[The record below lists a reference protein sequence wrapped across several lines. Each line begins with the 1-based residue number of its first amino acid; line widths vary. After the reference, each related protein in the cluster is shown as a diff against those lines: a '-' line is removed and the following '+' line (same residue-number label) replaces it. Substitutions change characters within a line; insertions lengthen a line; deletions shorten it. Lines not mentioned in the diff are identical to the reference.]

1 MKIAVLPGDGIGT
14 EIVAEAVKVLQA
26 LDLKFEME
34 TALVGGAAY
43 EAHGHP
49 LPDSTLKLAKEA
61 DAVLFG
67 AVGDW
72 KYDKLDRPLRPEQAV
87 LGLRKN
93 LGLFANFRPAIC
105 YDELVDASSLKPDL
119 VSGLDILIIRE
130 LTGDIYFGQPRG
142 RRTAVDGHFPG
153 AEEAFDTMRYSRPE
167 IERIAHVAFQAARK
181 RSKRVTSVDKA
192 NVLETFQ
199 LWKDVV
205 TEVGKEYPDVALDH
219 MYVDNA
225 AMQLVKAPKKFDVV
239 VTGNMFGDIL
249 SDEAAML
256 TGSIGMLPSASLNAS
271 SQGLYEPS
279 HGSAPDIAGK
289 GIANPL
295 ATILSAAMMLR
306 FSLDQPQAADRIE
319 SAVKDVLASGLRTAD
334 IHAEGTKKVGTREM
348 GDAVVAA
355 ITTTKK
361 ITKS

>member
-14 EIVAEAVKVLQA
+14 EIVAEAVKVLGV

-34 TALVGGAAY
+34 TAPVGGAAY
-43 EAHGHP
+43 EAQGHP
-49 LPDSTLKLAKEA
+49 LPESTLKLAKAA
-61 DAVLFG
+61 DAILFG

-72 KYDKLDRPLRPEQAV
+72 KYDKLERALRPEQAI
-87 LGLRKN
+87 LGLRKH

-105 YDELVDASSLKPDL
+105 YEQLTHASSLKPEL
-119 VSGLDILIIRE
+119 VAGLDILIIRE

-142 RRTAVDGHFPG
+142 RRTSPDGHFPG

-181 RSKRVTSVDKA
+181 RGKHLTSVDKA

-205 TEVGKEYPDVALDH
+205 TEVGKDYPDVKLDH

-225 AMQLVKAPKKFDVV
+225 AMQLVKQPKFFDVV

-256 TGSIGMLPSASLNAS
+256 TGSIGMLPSASLNAGN
-271 SQGLYEPS
+271 QGLYEPS

-289 GIANPL
+289 GVANPL

-306 FSLDQPQAADRIE
+306 FSLNQPEAAARIE
-319 SAVKDVLASGLRTAD
+319 SAVKHVLASGLRTAD
-334 IHAEGTKKVGTREM
+334 IHSEGTTKVGTREM

-355 ITTTKK
+355 ITKKTTKG
-361 ITKS
+361 

>member
-14 EIVAEAVKVLQA
+14 EIVAEAVKVLEV
-26 LDLKFEME
+26 LDLPFEME
-34 TALVGGAAY
+34 SALVGGAAY

-49 LPDSTLKLAKEA
+49 LPESTLRLAMES

-72 KYDKLDRPLRPEQAV
+72 KYDKLDRPLRPEQAI
-87 LGLRKN
+87 LGLRKHM
-93 LGLFANFRPAIC
+93 GLFANFRPAIC
-105 YDELVDASSLKPDL
+105 YPELVGASSLKPEII
-119 VSGLDILIIRE
+119 SGLDILIIRE

-142 RRTAVDGHFPG
+142 RRVATDGHFPG
-153 AEEAFDTMRYSRPE
+153 AEEAFDTMRYSKPE
-167 IERIAHVAFQAARK
+167 IVRIAHVAFQAARK
-181 RSKRVTSVDKA
+181 RSKKVTSVDKA

-199 LWKDVV
+199 FWKDVV
-205 TEVGKEYPDVALDH
+205 TEVHAEYPDVELEH

-225 AMQLVKAPKKFDVV
+225 AMQLVRAPKKFDVV

-249 SDEAAML
+249 SDEASML
-256 TGSIGMLPSASLNAS
+256 TGSIGMLPSASLNTKN
-271 SQGLYEPS
+271 QGLYEPS

-289 GIANPL
+289 GVANPL

-306 FSLDQPQAADRIE
+306 FSLNQPAAADRIE
-319 SAVKDVLASGLRTAD
+319 RAVSSVLASGLRTTD
-334 IHAEGTKKVGTREM
+334 IWSEGTLRVSTREM

-355 ITTTKK
+355 ITKT
-361 ITKS
+361 ITKG

>member
-14 EIVAEAVKVLQA
+14 EIVAEAVKVLKA
-26 LDLKFEME
+26 LDLQFEME
-34 TALVGGAAY
+34 EAPVGGAAY
-43 EAHGHP
+43 DAAGHP
-49 LPDSTLKLAKEA
+49 LPEATLNLAKQA
-61 DAVLFG
+61 DAILFG

-72 KYDKLDRPLRPEQAV
+72 KYDKLDRPLRPEQAI
-87 LGLRKN
+87 LGLRKH

-105 YDELVDASSLKPDL
+105 YEQLLHASSLKPVL
-119 VSGLDILIIRE
+119 VAGLDILIIRE

-142 RRTAVDGHFPG
+142 RRVATDGHFPG

-167 IERIAHVAFQAARK
+167 IERIARVAFEAARK
-181 RSKRVTSVDKA
+181 RHKRVTSVDKA

-205 TEVGKEYPDVALDH
+205 TEVHKDYPDVELDH

-225 AMQLVKAPKKFDVV
+225 AMQLVKEPKRFDVV

-249 SDEAAML
+249 SDEASML
-256 TGSIGMLPSASLNAS
+256 TGSIGMLPSASLNDKK
-271 SQGLYEPS
+271 QGLYEPS

-289 GIANPL
+289 GVANPL

-306 FSLDQPQAADRIE
+306 FSLNQPEAADRIE
-319 SAVKDVLASGLRTAD
+319 AAVKKVLAQGLRTPD
-334 IHAEGTKKVGTREM
+334 IYSEGTTKVGTREM
-348 GDAVVAA
+348 GEAVVKALG
-355 ITTTKK
+355 
-361 ITKS
+361 

>member
-14 EIVAEAVKVLQA
+14 EIVAEAVKVLNV
-26 LDLKFEME
+26 LGLPLEME

-49 LPDSTLKLAKEA
+49 LPESTLKLAKEA

-72 KYDKLDRPLRPEQAV
+72 KYDTLDRPLRPEQAI

-105 YDELVDASSLKPDL
+105 YEQLVDASSLKPEL
-119 VSGLDILIIRE
+119 IAGLDILIIRE

-199 LWKDVV
+199 FWKDVV
-205 TEVGKEYPDVALDH
+205 TEVGQQYPDVELDH

-225 AMQLVKAPKKFDVV
+225 AMQLVRAPKKFDVV

-271 SQGLYEPS
+271 NQGLYEPS

-306 FSLDQPQAADRIE
+306 FSLNQEDAALRIE
-319 SAVKDVLASGLRTAD
+319 NAVKKVLAQGLRTAD
-334 IHAEGTKKVGTREM
+334 IFSAGTQRVSTREM
-348 GDAVVAA
+348 GDAVVRAL
-355 ITTTKK
+355 
-361 ITKS
+361 

>member
-14 EIVAEAVKVLQA
+14 EIIAEAVKVLNV

-34 TALVGGAAY
+34 TAPVGGTAY
-43 EAHGHP
+43 EQHGHP
-49 LPDSTLKLAKEA
+49 LPDATLKLAKEA

-72 KYDKLDRPLRPEQAV
+72 KYDKLERALRPEQAI

-105 YDELVDASSLKPDL
+105 YEQLVGASSLKPEL

-142 RRTAVDGHFPG
+142 RRASPDGLFPG
-153 AEEAFDTMRYSRPE
+153 AEEAFDTMRYTRPE

-205 TEVGKEYPDVALDH
+205 TEIGKQYPDIELDH

-225 AMQLVKAPKKFDVV
+225 AMQLVRAPKKFDVV

-271 SQGLYEPS
+271 NQGLYEPS

-306 FSLDQPQAADRIE
+306 FSLNQPQAADRIE
-319 SAVKDVLASGLRTAD
+319 SAVKHVLAQGLRTAD
-334 IHAEGTKKVGTREM
+334 IHSEGTTKAGTVAM
-348 GDAVVAA
+348 GDAVAA
-355 ITTTKK
+355 SITKK
-361 ITKS
+361 TITKG